1 MTYNTSIKFDY
12 SNNKLLV
19 DGLKYDLESLRQY
32 ISNYYGPLKSKYKIK
47 TIRKNSI
54 LISHYDW
61 EYIFEHSKKE
71 LIILEFTLNKI
82 FQVTSPIKN

>member
-1 MTYNTSIKFDY
+1 MTFIKNIKFDY
-12 SNNKLLV
+12 SKDMLLI
-19 DGLKYDLESLRQY
+19 DGFKYDLESLRQY

-47 TIRKNSI
+47 TIRKDSI

-71 LIILEFTLNKI
+71 LIILEYSLNKI
-82 FQVTSPIKN
+82 L

>member
-1 MTYNTSIKFDY
+1 MTYNTNIKFDY

-19 DGLKYDLESLRQY
+19 DGFKYDLESLRQY

-71 LIILEFTLNKI
+71 LIILEFTVNKI
-82 FQVTSPIKN
+82 FHLTSPIK